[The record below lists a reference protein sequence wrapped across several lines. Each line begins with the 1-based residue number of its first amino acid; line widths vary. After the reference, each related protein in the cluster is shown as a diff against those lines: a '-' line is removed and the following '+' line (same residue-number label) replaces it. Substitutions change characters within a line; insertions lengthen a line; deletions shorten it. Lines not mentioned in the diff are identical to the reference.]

1 MLCFAP
7 RTEPKNGIRVW
18 LYEIIQGNTWN
29 LIFKGATKLHFSRV
43 VIILV
48 STGLYKSVFSAHFFF
63 WKTRFSS
70 FCVLVFTIFVF
81 KLLLFCSMFLD
92 LMSFL
97 IMSDLI
103 TFSNFH
109 LIQVLIY
116 KFGWFLQSHECL
128 FPEKFKK
135 PSKILTAWGVS
146 KYGVISG
153 PYFPVFR
160 LNMEIYSVNLCI
172 QPEYRKMR
180 TRNNSEFGHIS
191 RSRCHSIYASSF

>member
-1 MLCFAP
+1 
-7 RTEPKNGIRVW
+7 
-18 LYEIIQGNTWN
+18 
-29 LIFKGATKLHFSRV
+29 
-43 VIILV
+43 
-48 STGLYKSVFSAHFFF
+48 
-63 WKTRFSS
+63 
-70 FCVLVFTIFVF
+70 
-81 KLLLFCSMFLD
+81 
-92 LMSFL
+92 
-97 IMSDLI
+97 MSDLI

-116 KFGWFLQSHECL
+116 KFGWFSQSHECL

-191 RSRCHSIYASSF
+191 RSRRHSIYASSFWVLPKKALCWCAKIQISGTAWKNFENDLILKSAHKGFLII